1 MIRAKPQR
9 NAAAELRQFDIAP
22 DAYRR
27 DRDDERGQD
36 FHSGCG
42 RTRELQHDSR
52 LFRAYR
58 KVEKRLRDKGAE
70 IDRIVLD

>member
-22 DAYRR
+22 CAERR
-27 DRDDERGQD
+27 DRDDERAQD
-36 FHSGCG
+36 SIQGADGLATCSTTAACFVP
-42 RTRELQHDSR
+42 
-52 LFRAYR
+52 YR

-70 IDRIVLD
+70 IDRSS